1 ILRSFFV
8 RQIQTPSIITLD
20 MVDLSIEKKLKAI
33 WELQQIDSKIDQ
45 LNLLKGE
52 LPMEV
57 ADLEDEIVGLQ
68 TRQENIRTEIK
79 TYEQDIAGYKTN
91 IKLSEELQKKYKKQ
105 LDSVKNNREFEA
117 LNKELEIAGL
127 EVLAAQK
134 RIKEAQFHIDSRQ
147 EGLTQLDQSIEVR
160 KKDLEFKQKELTTI
174 VKDTEDEEKNLMDQ
188 RKKIEKD
195 VEDRLVKAYTRI
207 RKNVKNGI
215 AVAPIVRGS
224 CGGCFSKIPPQR
236 QSDIK
241 QHFKII
247 DCEHCGRILVDNAV
261 TGIYDEKPV
270 EEEKPK
276 RRVRSLKTAK

>member
-1 ILRSFFV
+1 
-8 RQIQTPSIITLD
+8 
-20 MVDLSIEKKLKAI
+20 MVDLSIENKLKAI

-68 TRQENIRTEIK
+68 TRQENIKSEIK
-79 TYEQDIAGYKTN
+79 AYEADIVGYKTN
-91 IKLSEELQKKYKKQ
+91 IKQSEELQKKYKKQ

-117 LNKELEIAGL
+117 LNKELEISGL

-134 RIKEAQFHIDSRQ
+134 RIKEAQFHMEAKQ
-147 EGLTQLDQSIEVR
+147 NALAQLEESIEGR
-160 KKDLEFKQKELTTI
+160 RKDLEFKEKELKTI
-174 VKDTEDEEKNLMDQ
+174 VSDTEDEEKELVNTRNGLIKEVD
-188 RKKIEKD
+188 E
-195 VEDRLVKAYTRI
+195 RLLKAYERI

-215 AVAPIVRGS
+215 GVAPIVRGS
-224 CGGCFSKIPPQR
+224 CGGCFAKIPPQR

-261 TGIYDEKPV
+261 TGILAEKPV

-276 RRVRSLKTAK
+276 RRVRSLKAAK

>member
-1 ILRSFFV
+1 
-8 RQIQTPSIITLD
+8 

-45 LNLLKGE
+45 LDLLKGE

-57 ADLEDEIVGLQ
+57 ADLEDEIVGLH
-68 TRQENIRTEIK
+68 TRQENIKGEIK
-79 TYEQDIAGYKTN
+79 AYEGDIAGHKAN
-91 IKLSEELQKKYKKQ
+91 IKHSEELQKKYKKQ

-117 LNKELEIAGL
+117 LNKELEISGL

-134 RIKEAQFHIDSRQ
+134 RIKETQYHMESKVEA
-147 EGLTQLDQSIEVR
+147 LAQLDAVIEGR
-160 KKDLEFKQKELTTI
+160 KKDLEFKQKELKTI
-174 VKDTEDEEKNLMDQ
+174 VSDTEDEEKELVHS
-188 RKKIEKD
+188 RKSIEKEVD
-195 VEDRLVKAYTRI
+195 ERLIKAYRRI

-215 AVAPIVRGS
+215 AVAPIMRGS
-224 CGGCFSKIPPQR
+224 CGGCFAKIPPQR

-247 DCEHCGRILVDNAV
+247 DCEHCGRILVDNEV
-261 TGIYDEKPV
+261 TGIYTEKPV

-276 RRVRSLKTAK
+276 RRVRSLKAAK